1 MNLTEYLAAEWKP
14 ALGCTEPAAV
24 ALAACLAAGQ
34 GQGQDQGEPRMAR
47 LVVDART
54 YKNCHAVGIPNSGRK
69 TGVLWALALGA
80 VLKDAKLGLQ
90 IFELVTPESLAKAAR
105 LLERGAVHVE
115 VDASRTELHI
125 DCTVASEGG
134 VGRAVMEREHTRLV
148 RLEVDGVPVPLPAT
162 QAGPAAKT
170 GIREQV
176 GALSLVELVSL
187 AGTLTEADRARLREG
202 VALNLALAEHCIGL
216 LPEGFV
222 PGAEAD
228 PWLRIPR
235 LVSAGVLGR
244 MSGEAMTVMSL
255 AGSGN
260 KGITVAVAMSLWAQA
275 QGAQGAQGGQRAGHS
290 QARLE
295 EALALAC
302 LLTSATT
309 HRLGTLSAIC
319 GASNAAGIGIA
330 AGLVHLGGGTP
341 AQMDLAIHNMVGNLA
356 GLICDGA
363 KIGCAMKAMTGVEAA
378 FRSATLALA
387 GFGIPETDG
396 IVGHSGESSLA
407 NLGRLAQHGMV
418 GVDTEILD
426 IMQAKLGPA

>member
-24 ALAACLAAGQ
+24 ALAASLAAGQ
-34 GQGQDQGEPRMAR
+34 GQGDPRMVR
-47 LVVDART
+47 LVLDART

-80 VLKDAKLGLQ
+80 VLKDAALGLQ
-90 IFELVTPESLAKAAR
+90 IFESATPEALARAAR

-134 VGRAVMEREHTRLV
+134 VGRAVMEKEHTRLV
-148 RLEVDGVPVPLPAT
+148 RLEADGAPVPVPAA
-162 QAGPAAKT
+162 QARSETKA

-176 GALSLVELVSL
+176 ASLSLAELVAL
-187 AGTLTEADRARLREG
+187 AGTLTEADRGRLREG
-202 VALNLALAEHCIGL
+202 VALNLALAEHCVGL

-222 PGAEAD
+222 PGPEAD

-260 KGITVAVAMSLWAQA
+260 KGITVSVAMSLWAQ
-275 QGAQGAQGGQRAGHS
+275 GGTQQAGHS

-330 AGLVHLGGGTP
+330 AGLVHLGGGTA
-341 AQMDLAIHNMVGNLA
+341 AQMDLAVHNMVGNLA

-387 GFGIPETDG
+387 GFGIPGTDG
-396 IVGHSGESSLA
+396 IVGNSGESSLA
-407 NLGRLAQHGMV
+407 NLGRLAQRGMA

>member
-1 MNLTEYLAAEWKP
+1 MAMNLTEYLSAEWRP

-24 ALAACLAAGQ
+24 AYAACLAAGQ
-34 GQGQDQGEPRMAR
+34 GQGAPRMIR
-47 LVVDART
+47 LVLDART
-54 YKNCHAVGIPNSGRK
+54 YKNCHAVGIPNSDRK

-80 VLKDAKLGLQ
+80 LLPEASLGLQ
-90 IFELVTPESLAKAAR
+90 IFGAITPEVLAQAER

-125 DCTVASEGG
+125 DCTVACEGG
-134 VGRAVMEREHTRLV
+134 VGRAVLEREHTRLV
-148 RLEVDGVPVPLPAT
+148 RLEADGRPVALDLAAT
-162 QAGPAAKT
+162 GAEGT
-170 GIREQV
+170 ERVRERV
-176 GALSLVELVSL
+176 GTMALAELVAL
-187 AGTLTEADRARLREG
+187 AQTATAADRARLQEG
-202 VALNLALAEHCIGL
+202 LALNLAMAEHCVGH

-222 PGAEAD
+222 ASAGPD

-244 MSGEAMTVMSL
+244 MSGEALTVMSL

-260 KGITVAVAMSLWAQA
+260 KGITVAVAMGLW
-275 QGAQGAQGGQRAGHS
+275 GRHAGHS
-290 QARLE
+290 EARIE

-302 LLTSATT
+302 LLTTATT

-330 AGLVHLGGGTP
+330 VGLVHLGGGGL

-378 FRSATLALA
+378 FRAATLALA

-396 IVGHSGESSLA
+396 IVGADGAASLA
-407 NLGRLAQHGMV
+407 NLGRLAQIGMA

-426 IMQAKLGPA
+426 IMQAKLKRG